1 MQITNLKNEKG
12 HAKYSMREQ
21 AEKYIAARANRGLS
35 KSTGAILR
43 SDRTVTR
50 CQGDL
55 GRAAEYI
62 QVQFDVKKL
71 KDITSEQAQT
81 FISKLLK
88 DGIRV
93 RTVQGY
99 AKALEL
105 LPCVQKLDVPSRA
118 DDPFDKPKDTR
129 AYTLNQITEIQ
140 LHLKTPQAKLAKQI
154 ILESSC
160 RAKDL
165 ASLCLAEER
174 PLVRARIDQLHAD
187 RFTAREDW
195 IKVSFIGK
203 GGHHYIST
211 ISPQTA
217 QALSQYR
224 LTTPRDFRERN
235 QENIVTKQYYD
246 LPAGL
251 KLSKQWCE
259 TAFWA
264 LGLKRGLH
272 GLRHTFAQQRV
283 RDLQNADMTCQ
294 KALECVSQQMGHYR
308 ASEVMTYLR

>member
-1 MQITNLKNEKG
+1 MQQPNPKHQKG
-12 HAKYSMREQ
+12 HAKHSMREQ
-21 AEKYIAARANRGLS
+21 AEKYIVARANRGQS

-50 CQGDL
+50 YQGDL

-62 QVQFDVKKL
+62 QAQFNIKKL

-81 FISKLLK
+81 FVNKLLA

-99 AKALEL
+99 AKALQL
-105 LPCVQKLDVPSRA
+105 LPSVQKLDVPSRA
-118 DDPFDKPKDTR
+118 DDPLDKPKDTR

-140 LHLKTPQAKLAKQI
+140 SHLKTPQAKLATQI
-154 ILESSC
+154 ILESGC
-160 RAKDL
+160 RTKDL

-174 PLVRARIDQLHAD
+174 PLARARIDQLHTD
-187 RFTAREDW
+187 RFTGREDW

-203 GGHHYIST
+203 GGHQYIST

-217 QALSQYR
+217 QTLSQYR
-224 LTTPRDFRERN
+224 LATPRDFRERN

-251 KLSKQWCE
+251 KLSKQWSE
-259 TAFWA
+259 TAFWS

-283 RDLQNADMTCQ
+283 RDLQNTGMTWQ